1 MTDAGMAEQR
11 KISHIRDILTKD
23 DRTKYYPVEFDFCNN
38 QIFFD
43 TMDVTD
49 LLLAVY
55 DHAIQEK
62 NCIENMIIVE
72 CTDEQK
78 EKIKKL
84 LGE

>member
-1 MTDAGMAEQR
+1 MTNTGMTKQR

-23 DRTKYYPVEFDFCNN
+23 DRTKYYPVEFNICNN

-43 TMDVTD
+43 AIDVTD

-55 DHAIQEK
+55 DYTIQEK
-62 NCIENMIIVE
+62 NCIENMLIVE